1 MDQSQQR
8 MAACATAC
16 DEVCT
21 CNRRAQTRGHP
32 RIHKIDA
39 SQLFMPNTAATL
51 RRVVGSKT
59 CGEGF
64 PPPGGGS
71 RDRVVAVRQEV

>member
-8 MAACATAC
+8 MAASATVC
-16 DEVCT
+16 EEVCT
-21 CNRRAQTRGHP
+21 CRSRAQTRGHR
-32 RIHKIDA
+32 RIHEIDA

-51 RRVVGSKT
+51 RWVLGSKT
-59 CGEGF
+59 RGEGF
-64 PPPGGGS
+64 SASRGGS